1 MTSSDESFVPTNGY
15 RKTPVKIS
23 RITSTGEDIFW
34 RGANPEDVYKFMTDF
49 ISIYKQNK
57 ISLLYSNP
65 FLVASL
71 MSLLFNRIH
80 PYTDG
85 NGRTSRIIYNLKFT
99 EQINKNYQIK
109 LMLSPLNISNRILAN
124 KYTYVNR
131 INRIAFNLKDDTN
144 EAINDWFDFILT
156 MADEQLNYSK
166 TRLTELIDRSC
177 RQENASPEIL
187 RRVKQ
192 MKISRIK

>member
-1 MTSSDESFVPTNGY
+1 
-15 RKTPVKIS
+15 
-23 RITSTGEDIFW
+23 
-34 RGANPEDVYKFMTDF
+34 MTDF
-49 ISIYKQNK
+49 IGIYKQNK

-71 MSLLFNRIH
+71 MSLLFNRIQ

-124 KYTYVNR
+124 KYTYVNC
-131 INRIAFNLKDDTN
+131 INQITFNLKDDTN
-144 EAINDWFDFILT
+144 EAINNWFDFILT

-166 TRLTELIDRSC
+166 ARLTELIDQSC
-177 RQENASPEIL
+177 RQENTSPEIL

-192 MKISRIK
+192 MKISKIK